1 MWIGWCAT
9 CILLSLH
16 NINNAVIGDMNQ
28 LMYCKDLAKFTT
40 QQRLITCCC
49 FAEILPSCRIMR
61 KADVEMMNSGYGAR
75 SCQGHMIREYVTCCY
90 VAGTLLSLHNM
101 NKIAQPMLGSYCIAR
116 LLLSFLVGQS
126 DGVASQWLCHVCTG
140 WTNLQTRQQ
149 LDDVLK
155 ECWWVSA
162 TWENVQGKRWT
173 LSCIDMVETAKG
185 LFAVPI
191 PCKNAARFGQK
202 KKAC

>member
-1 MWIGWCAT
+1 MLLCRDIAKLPYYEEGWCRNDEQR
-9 CILLSLH
+9 IW
-16 NINNAVIGDMNQ
+16 
-28 LMYCKDLAKFTT
+28 CKK
-40 QQRLITCCC
+40 
-49 FAEILPSCRIMR
+49 LPRPHD
-61 KADVEMMNSGYGAR
+61 K
-75 SCQGHMIREYVTCCY
+75 RELVTCCY

-101 NKIAQPMLGSYCIAR
+101 DKIAQQMLGSYCIAR

-162 TWENVQGKRWT
+162 TWENVLGKRWT

-191 PCKNAARFGQK
+191 PCKDAARFGQK